1 MSGIVSESF
10 LKAGMLLLSILLD
23 QHRMKK
29 TSFVCYSPMTKLA
42 MRDLAKKDG
51 MMSPACNSDY
61 AGKMSRLM
69 NNAVHHGNVAGLCY
83 TEDFGAT
90 WWAALDS
97 GVLSE
102 IY

>member
-1 MSGIVSESF
+1 MTNYPREYS
-10 LKAGMLLLSILLD
+10 
-23 QHRMKK
+23 MKK

-51 MMSPACNSDY
+51 MMCPACNSDY